1 MKPTDPQGQYQ
12 YVDARKQ
19 AEAQVQAQARAEFW
33 DRLFLAASAS
43 KSIRKILFRTGL
55 LLLLGPIVALVLVG
69 IGIDL
74 HWWGPLP
81 QSNEEAVVIMLVW
94 VAGLAFLL
102 FWAKAAF
109 MAWVGRKVGK
119 DWGVTSE
126 D

>member
-12 YVDARKQ
+12 YVDARRE

-74 HWWGPLP
+74 H
-81 QSNEEAVVIMLVW
+81 
-94 VAGLAFLL
+94 
-102 FWAKAAF
+102 
-109 MAWVGRKVGK
+109 
-119 DWGVTSE
+119 
-126 D
+126 